1 MRILGAIQFWRVF
14 ILFCGCRVIKEK
26 EKEKKKR
33 NIFIHRSIL
42 YIAGPKINSDI
53 HRYSPEDNIFDF
65 QQIV

>member
-1 MRILGAIQFWRVF
+1 MGGGGWVRGGVVHLLIFFW
-14 ILFCGCRVIKEK
+14 
-26 EKEKKKR
+26 

-42 YIAGPKINSDI
+42 YIAGPKIYSDI